1 MNIIERI
8 DRPCEYVEVA
18 QTALIACQY
27 LYLWLFAGPDDAYK
41 VYSLAILMAFEF
53 VMVHSGLF
61 MAAMPLKAS
70 IRLFIPLYGLFAF
83 GHSMREGDYTIVILY
98 LATVLNRMRFAFFNV
113 SKSVKQRVVKQ
124 SMIALAVYF
133 VLTVSVVC
141 AESVIPSFSLGAAFS
156 ESASYTREVRAGGL
170 FVEKPYVP
178 ICLGF
183 LVHPCIRQN
192 PLFLPEISVRHSLTV
207 RTHRMP
213 VRCHISKAI
222 LLRSCPFLFSRQPFP
237 EHCGHIR
244 FQNFQSL
251 P

>member
-1 MNIIERI
+1 MI
-8 DRPCEYVEVA
+8 VA
-18 QTALIACQY
+18 DFR
-27 LYLWLFAGPDDAYK
+27 YLWLFAGPDDAYK

-53 VMVHSGLF
+53 VMVHSGFLWQLCRSRLQYGCLF
-61 MAAMPLKAS
+61 RCMDFL
-70 IRLFIPLYGLFAF
+70 
-83 GHSMREGDYTIVILY
+83 HSQLGIQCGGDYTIIILY

-183 LVHPCIRQN
+183 LYYSV
-192 PLFLPEISVRHSLTV
+192 LSFL
-207 RTHRMP
+207 
-213 VRCHISKAI
+213 ISKLYGGNVLLLKEDAPEAI
-222 LLRSCPFLFSRQPFP
+222 LKK
-237 EHCGHIR
+237 
-244 FQNFQSL
+244 
-251 P
+251 

>member
-53 VMVHSGLF
+53 VMVHSGFF

-83 GHSMREGDYTIVILY
+83 AVGYSMREGDYTIIILY

-141 AESVIPSFSLGAAFS
+141 AESVIPSFSLGA
-156 ESASYTREVRAGGL
+156 GGL

-183 LVHPCIRQN
+183 LYYSVLSFFNFKTVWRERAFIKRRCTGGYTEEVTNKRQQKN
-192 PLFLPEISVRHSLTV
+192 
-207 RTHRMP
+207 
-213 VRCHISKAI
+213 K
-222 LLRSCPFLFSRQPFP
+222 
-237 EHCGHIR
+237 
-244 FQNFQSL
+244 
-251 P
+251 

>member
-83 GHSMREGDYTIVILY
+83 GHSMREGIIQSS
-98 LATVLNRMRFAFFNV
+98 FFTLQLCSTECV
-113 SKSVKQRVVKQ
+113 S
-124 SMIALAVYF
+124 
-133 VLTVSVVC
+133 
-141 AESVIPSFSLGAAFS
+141 
-156 ESASYTREVRAGGL
+156 
-170 FVEKPYVP
+170 
-178 ICLGF
+178 
-183 LVHPCIRQN
+183 
-192 PLFLPEISVRHSLTV
+192 
-207 RTHRMP
+207 
-213 VRCHISKAI
+213 
-222 LLRSCPFLFSRQPFP
+222 LFSMSVNRSSS
-237 EHCGHIR
+237 G
-244 FQNFQSL
+244 
-251 P
+251 